1 MSPSFGRNVDLAF
14 APSASISLNSPAT
27 FGFGSLKDIEN
38 PCHNYDRD
46 ECVSA
51 VPPNFEWKP
60 LTAFLI
66 QFDHQQPALTFVRIS
81 QYHRFL

>member
-14 APSASISLNSPAT
+14 APSASITLNSPAT
-27 FGFGSLKDIEN
+27 FGLGSLKDIEN

-51 VPPNFEWKP
+51 VPPSFEW
-60 LTAFLI
+60 
-66 QFDHQQPALTFVRIS
+66 
-81 QYHRFL
+81 